1 MAEKTLTKKEQ
12 ELIDIYKMSDES
24 KGRRRLSKE
33 QIDAI
38 IKEDETVNKASGGS
52 ICGRPTGKGF
62 GKARKR

>member
-1 MAEKTLTKKEQ
+1 MVKPTKKEQ

-24 KGRRRLSKE
+24 KGRRRLTKK

-38 IKEDETVNKASGGS
+38 IKEDNTTNKKEGGS